1 MSNYDE
7 VKELR
12 YVVYKYKKENVPINQ
27 EIKRFYWNEHKKV
40 EKQTRC
46 IINGKPC
53 GLRNKCS
60 ECPSLHDEAMRSLEF
75 ITQTEQLSIATLS
88 AEDEIIKAERHE
100 ILVKAISELDEIDQK
115 IIKLLYFHKGWNE
128 RKIALE
134 VGVCQKTVNNRK
146 TAALAKLRSALE
158 DYRDTV
164 F

>member
-12 YVVYKYKKENVPINQ
+12 YTVCKYRKKNVSMSRKI
-27 EIKRFYWNEHKKV
+27 ERLYWNEHKKV

-60 ECPSLHDEAMRSLEF
+60 ECPNMHDKALQSLEF
-75 ITQTEQLSIATLS
+75 ITWDDQVSIATLS
-88 AEDEIIKAERHE
+88 AEDEIIRAERHE
-100 ILVKAISELDEIDQK
+100 ALMKALSELDEMDQE
-115 IIKLLYFHKGWNE
+115 ILDLYYYHKDWSE
-128 RKIALE
+128 YKIACKI
-134 VGVCQKTVNNRK
+134 GRCQKTVNDRK
-146 TAALAKLRSALE
+146 TKALEKLRIALE
-158 DYRDTV
+158 DYRDTI

>member
-1 MSNYDE
+1 MSDYNE
-7 VKELR
+7 IKELR
-12 YVVYKYKKENVPINQ
+12 YAVYKYRKENVPISR
-27 EIKRFYWNEHKKV
+27 EIARLYWNDHKKE
-40 EKQTRC
+40 EKHMRC
-46 IINGKPC
+46 IIKGKRC
-53 GLRNKCS
+53 SLRNKCS
-60 ECPSLHDEAMRSLEF
+60 ECPSLHDEAMRSLES

-115 IIKLLYFHKGWNE
+115 IIELLYFHKGWNE

-146 TAALAKLRSALE
+146 TAALAKLCSALE

>member
-1 MSNYDE
+1 MPNYDE

-12 YVVYKYKKENVPINQ
+12 YVVYKYKKENVPMSQ

-60 ECPSLHDEAMRSLEF
+60 ECPSLHDGAIQSFET
-75 ITQTEQLSIATLS
+75 ITQTEQLSIAIFS
-88 AEDEIIKAERHE
+88 AEYEIIRKERHE
-100 ILVKAISELDEIDQK
+100 ALLKALSELDRIDQK
-115 IIKLLYFHKGWNE
+115 IIYLYYYKRLNE
-128 RKIALE
+128 RKIAE
-134 VGVCQKTVNNRK
+134 KIGKCQKTVNNRK
-146 TAALAKLRSALE
+146 NAALNKLCSALE
-158 DYRDTV
+158 DYRDTI